1 MKNIICL
8 ICAREG
14 SKGIKN
20 KNITSFH
27 KKPLIEWTF
36 KIAKQIKKF
45 KKIYVSTDSNEIIEI
60 AKKNKIEVPFKRPKY
75 LAKANSKEIDVWK
88 HALRYLKKINQ
99 FPDILVVMSVTAPLR
114 KKNQILYSINKF
126 IKDNSDALITV
137 KDPDN
142 NPYFNMVEV
151 SKKGLAKIII
161 NKNKFYRR
169 QEAPRVYSMSTIC
182 YVANPNYILK
192 TKNIFDGKV
201 TVAKFDKES
210 SIDIDDSYDLKLA
223 KILFNKRR

>member
-1 MKNIICL
+1 MKNIVCL

-14 SKGIKN
+14 SIGIKN

-88 HALRYLKKINQ
+88 HALRYFKKINQ
-99 FPDILVVMSVTAPLR
+99 YPDILVVMPATSPLR
-114 KKNQILYSINKF
+114 KKSQILYSINKF
-126 IKDNSDALITV
+126 IKDNSDVLITV

-151 SKKGLAKIII
+151 SKKGLAKIVI
-161 NKNKFYRR
+161 NKKKFYRR
-169 QEAPRVYSMSTIC
+169 QEAPRVYSVSTIC

-201 TVAKFDKES
+201 TVAKFDKKS
-210 SIDIDDSYDLKLA
+210 SIDIDDNYDLNLA
-223 KILFNKRR
+223 KILFKK